1 MWMICSEAL
10 HSLGSIV
17 LRGYRTAP
25 ATHVGSSQRVSRQ
38 RDHHTA
44 LAVAFGA
51 ACNAAL
57 TVVLVERVAGAGV
70 PPWSDLPRGMAIIA
84 AAGAAI
90 GLVAHGAAMNNMLD
104 RRRDAAMS
112 GTRPSVSTGPDAL
125 VLVGSLVMAI
135 AMATALGRDATWV
148 TLVLAMLLLFHNG
161 VAKFIPAIGLVV
173 PGALI
178 AGVML
183 VPDWQMPMPI
193 VVWLAMSI
201 VVLMSIGV
209 HILADKRPILSGR
222 ALLVVVL
229 AWFVMSGVILTLRGV
244 DTNTSWLAG
253 QSPVVLLW
261 PLGGV
266 VLLGLAMRLVLPRS
280 STRRIAAKRAI
291 RLAALWQPLLAASWC
306 MAVDAIV
313 ASIVFAGL
321 WAVGVLL
328 AGGSRELAAISGE
341 PPTWR

>member
-1 MWMICSEAL
+1 M
-10 HSLGSIV
+10 
-17 LRGYRTAP
+17 
-25 ATHVGSSQRVSRQ
+25 SRP

-57 TVVLVERVAGAGV
+57 TVVLVEWAAGDGV
-70 PPWSDLPRGMAIIA
+70 PPWPDLPRGLALLSA
-84 AAGAAI
+84 VGAAI
-90 GLVAHGAAMNNMLD
+90 GLVAYGAAMNNLLD
-104 RRRDAAMS
+104 RRRDAAIS
-112 GTRPSVSTGPDAL
+112 GTRPSASTGPDAL
-125 VLVGSLVMAI
+125 VLVGSLVVAI

-173 PGALI
+173 PGSLV
-178 AGVML
+178 AGIML
-183 VPDWQMPMPI
+183 VPDWQMPMPT

-201 VVLMSIGV
+201 VVLTSIGV

-222 ALLVVVL
+222 ALVVVVF
-229 AWFVMSGVILTLRGV
+229 AWFVLSGVILTLRGMGA
-244 DTNTSWLAG
+244 NASWLAG
-253 QSPVVLLW
+253 HSPVVLLW
-261 PLGGV
+261 PLGGLL
-266 VLLGLAMRLVLPRS
+266 LLGLTMRGVLPRS
-280 STRRIAAKRAI
+280 STRRIAARRAI
-291 RLAALWQPLLAASWC
+291 RLVALWQPLLAASWC

-313 ASIVFAGL
+313 AAIVFAGL
-321 WAVGVLL
+321 WAVGILL

>member
-1 MWMICSEAL
+1 MICSETQRPD
-10 HSLGSIV
+10 GGIV

-25 ATHVGSSQRVSRQ
+25 AAYVGSSQRVSRR

-57 TVVLVERVAGAGV
+57 TVVLVKQVAGEGV
-70 PPWSDLPRGMAIIA
+70 SPWSELPLGLAIIA
-84 AAGAAI
+84 AAGAAV

-104 RRRDAAMS
+104 RHRDAAMS
-112 GTRPSVSTGPDAL
+112 GTRPSASTGPDVL
-125 VLVGSLVMAI
+125 VLVGSIVMAI
-135 AMATALGRDATWV
+135 AMATVLGRDATWV
-148 TLVLAMLLLFHNG
+148 TLVLAMLLLFHNA

-183 VPDWQMPMPI
+183 VPDWKMPMPT

-222 ALLVVVL
+222 ALAVVML
-229 AWFVMSGVILTLRGV
+229 AWFVMSGVILTLRGA
-244 DTNTSWLAG
+244 DANTSWLAG

-261 PLGGV
+261 PLGGIL
-266 VLLGLAMRLVLPRS
+266 LLGLAMRWILPRS
-280 STRRIAAKRAI
+280 STRRIAARRAL
-291 RLAALWQPLLAASWC
+291 RLTALWQPLLAACWC
-306 MAVDAIV
+306 VAVDAI
-313 ASIVFAGL
+313 AAAIVFAGL

-328 AGGSRELAAISGE
+328 AGGSRELAAVSGE